1 MNPACLAGLQRH
13 VRTTGRERAAIVG
26 GESRTI
32 QRANLLRASFVSR
45 RSVSKSPRLGAD
57 LIGFAE
63 ASMRRDYANGCDR
76 SPAVFLEGIY
86 VSPLSRR
93 MGVAR
98 ALCTSVEPWGVS

>member
-1 MNPACLAGLQRH
+1 
-13 VRTTGRERAAIVG
+13 
-26 GESRTI
+26 
-32 QRANLLRASFVSR
+32 
-45 RSVSKSPRLGAD
+45 
-57 LIGFAE
+57 
-63 ASMRRDYANGCDR
+63 MRRDYANGCDR